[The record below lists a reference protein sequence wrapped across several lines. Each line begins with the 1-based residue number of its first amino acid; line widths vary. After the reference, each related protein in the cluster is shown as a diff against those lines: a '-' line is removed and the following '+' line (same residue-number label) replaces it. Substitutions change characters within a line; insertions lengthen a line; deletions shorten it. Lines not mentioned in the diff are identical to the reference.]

1 MPETT
6 RTRPCPS
13 CGAPAAV
20 TWNHTMVWQLDYP
33 AREDVSRFDCPS
45 GCRVPHHDVGQI
57 YPTADSAA
65 QQPPTA

>member
-1 MPETT
+1 MPEIT
-6 RTRPCPS
+6 RTRPCPR

-20 TWNHTMVWQLDYP
+20 TWNQDATWQLDYP
-33 AREDVSRFDCPS
+33 HREDVSGFECPTR
-45 GCRVPHHDVGQI
+45 CQVPHEDINRI